1 MERKNSKRVIVFLLT
16 LCLLLAATGCKS
28 EEQIQ
33 QQQVAEKAETPIYV
47 DLRSTITVNG
57 TGKATQTPDTA
68 TVYFSI
74 NNQGEESEAVQQEN
88 AQATQAVIDALLA
101 LGVAQA
107 DIETSAVDIYEQ
119 YDYDQEPPKVSGYQA
134 SCRLTVVFR
143 NIDLVG
149 EAITAAVAAGASE
162 VQGPEFSLS
171 DASAAYLEALSAA
184 IADAQAKAEAL
195 AGGAQ
200 VTLVETPISIQETST
215 NRNVATLTMEA
226 AVAEEKAEDEAAVA
240 APISVSDMEVT
251 AQVTAVFEIR

>member
-1 MERKNSKRVIVFLLT
+1 MERKNSKRAIVFLLT

-28 EEQIQ
+28 EEQI

-88 AQATQAVIDALLA
+88 AQAAQAVIDAILA
-101 LGVAQA
+101 LGVAQE
-107 DIETSAVDIYEQ
+107 DIETSAVDIYER
-119 YDYDQEPPKVSGYQA
+119 YDYDQEPPKVTGYQA

-143 NIDLVG
+143 DMDLVG

-184 IADAQAKAEAL
+184 MADAQAKAEAL

-200 VTLVETPISIQETST
+200 VTLVEVPISIQETST

-226 AVAEEKAEDEAAVA
+226 AVAEEKAEAEAAVA

-251 AQVTAVFEIR
+251 AQVTAVYEIR

>member
-107 DIETSAVDIYEQ
+107 DIETSAVDIYER
-119 YDYDQEPPKVSGYQA
+119 YDYDQEPPKVTGYQA

-171 DASAAYLEALSAA
+171 DASAAYQEALAA
-184 IADAQAKAEAL
+184 AMADAQAKAEAL

-200 VTLVETPISIQETST
+200 VTLVEAPISIQETST
-215 NRNVATLTMEA
+215 NRNVAVMTMEVA
-226 AVAEEKAEDEAAVA
+226 AEEAVEAEADAA
-240 APISVSDMEVT
+240 APISASDMEVT
-251 AQVTAVFEIR
+251 AQVTAVYEIR

>member
-1 MERKNSKRVIVFLLT
+1 MERKNSIRVIVFLLT

-33 QQQVAEKAETPIYV
+33 QQQVAEKEETPIYV

-107 DIETSAVDIYEQ
+107 DIETSAVDIYER
-119 YDYDQEPPKVSGYQA
+119 YDYDQEPPKVTGYQA

-184 IADAQAKAEAL
+184 MADAQAKAEAL

-200 VTLVETPISIQETST
+200 VTLVEAPISIQETST
-215 NRNVATLTMEA
+215 NRNVAVMTMEVA
-226 AVAEEKAEDEAAVA
+226 AEEAVEAEADAA
-240 APISVSDMEVT
+240 APISASDMEVT
-251 AQVTAVFEIR
+251 AQVTAVYEIR